1 MTAAPS
7 PRTTPSVASAV
18 IPRQTVQIQ
27 PAVVIEQTFPNWRP
41 TDAVTA
47 LRRFT
52 GAVNI
57 RIGKDGQVVSATIR
71 VATDPEYDKQLLL
84 SARSWRYKP
93 AMRNGEPIESDKVV
107 TYSLR
112 LR

>member
-1 MTAAPS
+1 ML
-7 PRTTPSVASAV
+7 
-18 IPRQTVQIQ
+18 
-27 PAVVIEQTFPNWRP
+27 PAIAIEQTFPSWRP

-57 RIGKDGQVVSATIR
+57 RIGKDGQVVSATIE
-71 VATDPEYDKQLLL
+71 VATDPDYDKQLLVA
-84 SARSWRYKP
+84 ARSWRYKP
-93 AMRNGEPIESDKVV
+93 AMRNGEPIESDKLV